1 MGVTLCGDP
10 ERAGL
15 SSVQAHVLRQLRGVL
30 EAAWTERAGV
40 RWTSARTVGGAV
52 PRQVAGSLESFATS
66 TTSKGLE
73 VRVRHTVALQPQR
86 ARKDTS
92 ALWAAIALARTWL
105 SRGRLALR
113 RAPRFLLQLHRVRVG
128 DPVGVDEQM
137 AAQPRWPRPR
147 HRGRSGGGAFRL
159 GKRGSL
165 GGRWVHDLRRGGP
178 RVGWPRRQQQHLE
191 RQPVQQPLGSGGE
204 RGRGPG
210 RTRACPDER
219 RGRSELPGSSGPAA
233 PGTRVGGRR
242 GARGDGVPEKEH
254 RSETPA
260 THTKVPRL
268 ESAAVKGERK
278 GWGWRLANEKDLQKD
293 SFQLRAIHKSHSFAL
308 SDP

>member
-1 MGVTLCGDP
+1 MCGSDAVWDRRGDP
-10 ERAGL
+10 ERAGR

-52 PRQVAGSLESFATS
+52 PRQVAGALESFATS

-86 ARKDTS
+86 AGKDTG

-113 RAPRFLLQLHRVRVG
+113 RAPRFLLQLHCVRVG

-191 RQPVQQPLGSGGE
+191 RQLGAAE
-204 RGRGPG
+204 GR
-210 RTRACPDER
+210 E
-219 RGRSELPGSSGPAA
+219 
-233 PGTRVGGRR
+233 
-242 GARGDGVPEKEH
+242 
-254 RSETPA
+254 
-260 THTKVPRL
+260 
-268 ESAAVKGERK
+268 VKI
-278 GWGWRLANEKDLQKD
+278 LS
-293 SFQLRAIHKSHSFAL
+293 SFQEKKKKILKRKMFPFSARL
-308 SDP
+308 CY